1 MHKHLTLFNE
11 FYIIEQSLGGI
22 VQLVEHRTHIPYV
35 IGSSPIAPTYFTLM
49 IFHEGI
55 FFIVRYISFGLEP
68 TVLRAEIVDFVE
80 TRLESRL
87 TTFFACGDRLAT
99 YCPYLFCPHDFS

>member
-1 MHKHLTLFNE
+1 
-11 FYIIEQSLGGI
+11 
-22 VQLVEHRTHIPYV
+22 
-35 IGSSPIAPTYFTLM
+35 M

-99 YCPYLFCPHDFS
+99 YCPYCLIKALYFSECDKAAIFSAEYA